1 MKLRF
6 ILLAGMVLFFAACN
20 TTTPERYFSV
30 SVLNANGV
38 GRFGGKEIYDMLQE
52 TPQSYD
58 EKSKKMMPSS
68 YVDHVKFRISYDENA
83 YKDVQALSVT
93 EETKPMIEASKD
105 LFGFAIDKEK
115 DGYLSIAAMKD
126 AHVADDS
133 IKQAAVKFDQLYY
146 EAFSQKYNKL
156 MALGKAYADKHNI
169 KVKFNA
175 F

>member
-1 MKLRF
+1 M
-6 ILLAGMVLFFAACN
+6 
-20 TTTPERYFSV
+20 TTPQRYFNV

-58 EKSKKMMPSS
+58 EKSKKMIPSS
-68 YVDHVKFRISYDENA
+68 YLDHVKFRISYDENA
-83 YKDVQALSVT
+83 YKDVQALPVT

-105 LFGFAIDKEK
+105 LFGYAIDKEK
-115 DGYLSIAAMKD
+115 DGYLSLAAMKD
-126 AHVADDS
+126 AHVGDDS
-133 IKQAAVKFDQLYY
+133 IKQAAVRFDQLYY

-156 MALGKAYADKHNI
+156 MELGKAYADKHDL